1 MTEATSATPAPDAL
15 ADVLADAPFVRLVA
29 TDDGD
34 AVAAAGLLSRALRAV
49 GTPFQA
55 RVSPDPVPDAGDDAV
70 SVAVGADRG
79 PHAIAGSGRPASADA
94 FAIARALGDD
104 PDPIVA
110 LAGVVAAGSVPGTDG
125 SGDALEAAEGSG
137 LVRRRPGVALP
148 TADPADGLAASTL
161 VRTPYSGD
169 SEAAGAALADI
180 GLPADLD
187 DDAHRR
193 LASLVAVDVA
203 DAEGASARAASAVE
217 RALRPYA
224 TVGDAAPFE
233 TVGGYADVLDALARE
248 APGTGIA
255 LALDADPSHGLRT
268 AALDAWRAHG
278 LAAHRALDAATT
290 GRYDGCFVARVD
302 LAGDGTGGG
311 SGSED
316 GDAARDAAAVLP
328 TIARLVREFRSPEP
342 VAVAVD
348 ETAGR
353 LAAATGGGRTADDAA
368 AEPISLGDACRS
380 AASEVGGEGWG
391 TADRGGI
398 AVGAVDAVDEVGE
411 ANEDDRER
419 ETDGDITG
427 ALAALREA
435 L

>member
-15 ADVLADAPFVRLVA
+15 AGVLADAPFVRLVA

-34 AVAAAGLLSRALRAV
+34 AVAAAGLLARALRAV
-49 GTPFQA
+49 GTPFQV
-55 RVSPDPVPDAGDDAV
+55 RVSRDPTPDAGDDAV
-70 SVAVGADRG
+70 AVTVGADRG
-79 PHAIAGSGRPASADA
+79 PHAITGAGRPASTDA
-94 FAIARALGDD
+94 FATARALGDD
-104 PDPIVA
+104 PDPVVA

-125 SGDALEAAEGSG
+125 SGDALEMAERSER
-137 LVRRRPGVALP
+137 VRRRPGVALP
-148 TADPADGLAASTL
+148 TADLGDGLAASTL

-169 SEAAGAALADI
+169 GEAARAALADV

-248 APGTGIA
+248 ASGTGVA
-255 LALDADPSHGLRT
+255 LALDADPSNGLRT
-268 AALDAWRAHG
+268 AALDAWRTHG
-278 LAAHRALDAATT
+278 LAAHRALDDAAT
-290 GRYDGCFVARVD
+290 GRYDGCFVVRVD
-302 LAGDGTGGG
+302 
-311 SGSED
+311 
-316 GDAARDAAAVLP
+316 AAESVLP
-328 TIARLVREFRSPEP
+328 TVARLARDFRSPEP

-348 ETAGR
+348 EAAGR
-353 LAAATGGGRTADDAA
+353 LAAAAV
-368 AEPISLGDACRS
+368 EPLGIGDACRS
-380 AASEVGGEGWG
+380 AATEFGGDGWG

-398 AVGAVDAVDEVGE
+398 AVGAADGDDESE
-411 ANEDDRER
+411 A
-419 ETDGDITG
+419 TDGDITG

>member
-34 AVAAAGLLSRALRAV
+34 AVAAAGLLARALRAV
-49 GTPFQA
+49 GTPFQV
-55 RVSPDPVPDAGDDAV
+55 RVSRDPVPDAGDDAV
-70 SVAVGADRG
+70 AVSIGADRG
-79 PHAIAGSGRPASADA
+79 PHAISGTGRPASADA
-94 FAIARALGDD
+94 FAIARALGVD
-104 PDPIVA
+104 PDPIVT

-125 SGDALEAAEGSG
+125 SGDALEAAERSDR
-137 LVRRRPGVALP
+137 VRRRPGVALP
-148 TADPADGLAASTL
+148 TADLGDGLAASTL

-169 SEAAGAALADI
+169 AEAARAALATI

-203 DAEGASARAASAVE
+203 DAEGASTRAASAVE
-217 RALRPYA
+217 RALRPYE

-233 TVGGYADVLDALARE
+233 TVGGYADALDALARE
-248 APGTGIA
+248 APGTGVA
-255 LALDADPSHGLRT
+255 LALAADPSDGLRT
-268 AALDAWRAHG
+268 AALDAWRTHG
-278 LAAHRALDAATT
+278 LAAHRALDAATI
-290 GRYDGCFVARVD
+290 GRYDGCVVARVD
-302 LAGDGTGGG
+302 LAGDGSEDGGG
-311 SGSED
+311 SEN
-316 GDAARDAAAVLP
+316 GDAERDATAVLP
-328 TIARLVREFRSPEP
+328 TIARLVRDFRSPEP

-348 ETAGR
+348 ESTGR
-353 LAAATGGGRTADDAA
+353 LAAAAT
-368 AEPISLGDACRS
+368 EPLGLGDACRS
-380 AASEVGGEGWG
+380 VATEFDGDGWG

-398 AVGAVDAVDEVGE
+398 AVTESE
-411 ANEDDRER
+411 A
-419 ETDGDITG
+419 TDGDITS

>member
-1 MTEATSATPAPDAL
+1 MTEATAATPAPDAL

-34 AVAAAGLLSRALRAV
+34 AVAATGLLARALRTV

-55 RVSPDPVPDAGDDAV
+55 RVSRDPVPDAGDDAV
-70 SVAVGADRG
+70 AVTVGANRG
-79 PHAIAGSGRPASADA
+79 PHAIPGSGRPASTTA
-94 FAIARALGDD
+94 FEIARALGDD
-104 PDPIVA
+104 PDPVVA

-125 SGDALEAAEGSG
+125 SGDALEAAERAE

-148 TADPADGLAASTL
+148 TADLADGLASSTL

-169 SEAAGAALADI
+169 TEAARAALAEL

-203 DAEGASARAASAVE
+203 DADGASERAASAVE

-233 TVGGYADVLDALARE
+233 TVGGYADALDALSRA

-255 LALDADPSHGLRT
+255 LALDADPSDGLRT
-268 AALDAWRAHG
+268 AALDAWRTHG

-302 LAGDGTGGG
+302 LAGSDHPG
-311 SGSED
+311 E
-316 GDAARDAAAVLP
+316 GDAAADADAAPDAAAVLP
-328 TIARLVREFRSPEP
+328 TIARIARDFRSPEP

-348 ETAGR
+348 EAAGL
-353 LAAATGGGRTADDAA
+353 LAASATESIG
-368 AEPISLGDACRS
+368 LGDACRS
-380 AASEVGGEGWG
+380 AAGEVGGDGWG

-398 AVGAVDAVDEVGE
+398 AVGPGVEAADEADE
-411 ANEDDRER
+411 ANRNGPEA
-419 ETDGDITG
+419 TDGDITG